1 MLLINGR
8 KYATSD
14 SELINSL
21 FNDGS
26 GTMDKF
32 HKIKHNKNESL
43 FYITEESGVA
53 ICKGRDNGG
62 MLVKFTIIIDSYGK
76 KKPFF
81 QYRLNKPEE
90 EDSAFKWF
98 IYEQQKKLDNK

>member
-8 KYATSD
+8 QYATSD
-14 SELINSL
+14 SEMLDSL

-26 GTMDKF
+26 GTLEKF
-32 HKIKHNKNESL
+32 HNIKHNKNESL
-43 FYITEESGVA
+43 FYITEDYGVA
-53 ICKGRDNGG
+53 ICKGKDNGG
-62 MLVKFTIIIDSYGK
+62 MLIKFAIITDSYGK
-76 KKPFF
+76 ESPFF

-98 IYEQQKKLDNK
+98 IDEQQRQS